1 MKINHVWSY
10 SIIMH
15 LSVFCILAVVSS
27 WMNLKLQM
35 AVRHAIRILAVHQR
49 IRTCFP
55 GPIGQY
61 GWTSDTESLKSKG
74 TKTQSGRCV
83 WHNHGKF
90 RKHDCTCMC
99 NASSA
104 WLTTICTL
112 VGWWWSPP
120 IRATMQRNGT
130 EYGKTRLTTEDSF
143 TMSKQRALLG
153 VCVFAVCGRV
163 VAWPVAVKA
172 CLKILKRSTLFVS
185 WDLRSIKKH
194 REVYRRSKGA

>member
-1 MKINHVWSY
+1 MFDHIQSSCIYRSFAFWQSSPVEWILNCKWLFDMQSEFWL
-10 SIIMH
+10 SISGLEH
-15 LSVFCILAVVSS
+15 ASLAPLAS
-27 WMNLKLQM
+27 MGGPLTPNL
-35 AVRHAIRILAVHQR
+35 
-49 IRTCFP
+49 
-55 GPIGQY
+55 
-61 GWTSDTESLKSKG
+61 WKG

-90 RKHDCTCMC
+90 RKHDCMCMC

-194 REVYRRSKGA
+194 QEASRSV